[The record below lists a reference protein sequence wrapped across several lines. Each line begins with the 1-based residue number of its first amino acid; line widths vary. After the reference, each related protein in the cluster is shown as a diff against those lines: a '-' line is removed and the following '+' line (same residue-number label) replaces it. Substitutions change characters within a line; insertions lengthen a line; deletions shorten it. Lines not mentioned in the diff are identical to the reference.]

1 MSWFNPKAFAA
12 GALKELEDIVDT
24 NIEEAKT
31 YEEEQRELF
40 KTNRKT
46 IDQRRRLVDGYIG
59 VAEQLSDLGA
69 SDAQIRAAHSSGL
82 GNLSKLL
89 EDVQTAIK
97 ARSGTAKL
105 SKFDVE
111 AMITTG
117 GVVPQVSDQFDD
129 MDYRTF
135 IEKSMNLGES
145 GTPEVDPQLNLFQ
158 KAFGSRSKD
167 VVRAKLDREMGSPTM
182 SILDINEAASRSTF
196 ESLMPGAYASFSA
209 GPVYDT
215 GKALTLFTTAKRNA
229 LKLLEE
235 GGPESPM
242 NVARQADD
250 VAEIKRLQRLALKPF
265 AVSQFN
271 IYGKAAAEDDVLNY
285 KEELGPDIYNE
296 LYLQMFGE
304 TDGLEDDINELASNK
319 VTLANGV
326 EVITDINEAASRST
340 FESLMPGAYASF
352 SDGNVYDRGKAYTLF
367 DRVQK
372 NKMREVE
379 SSAAYQKAKGNEQ
392 FDVMDRLKYDSMKP
406 FAIQQ
411 WTLHGKQAA
420 EDAVIDYKKALG
432 PDVYNELYLQMFG
445 ETDGLEEGL
454 DDLTSNKVTLGNGVQ
469 VITDTSGNISKII
482 LPEKNNSPA
491 VTITDRDGIVSALEK
506 LEELN
511 LLPTDS
517 DTFDEDLTGPVDTD
531 DDAEEEAR
539 LAAEVEAKR
548 KAEEEA
554 RLAGEADGGAD
565 ALKAEKL
572 MDDIDSIVKEYPF
585 YQETVEEFLGPDV
598 DLTSTAAL
606 RKLANSL
613 SSSISDSGKGNRSA
627 RLRLLNAVKE
637 LRNIDSGT
645 EDSGEFN
652 ALDFAKKYL
661 LGSKLGGDS

>member
-12 GALKELEDIVDT
+12 GALKELENIVDT

-40 KTNRKT
+40 KTNKKT
-46 IDQRRRLVDGYIG
+46 IEQRRRLVDAYET
-59 VAEQLSDLGA
+59 VANELRELGA
-69 SDAQIRAAHSSGL
+69 SNAQIRAAHSSGL

-89 EDVQTAIK
+89 KDVKSAIK
-97 ARSGTAKL
+97 ARSGTGTKL

-111 AMITTG
+111 AMITSG
-117 GVVPQVSDQFDD
+117 GVVPQVDDQYDD
-129 MDYRTF
+129 MDLREF
-135 IEKSMNLGES
+135 IAKSMNLGEG
-145 GTPEVDPQLNLFQ
+145 GTLEVDPQRNILQ
-158 KAFGSRSKD
+158 KALGYRSKD
-167 VVRAKLDREMGSPTM
+167 AVRAKLDREMGTSTM
-182 SILDINEAASRSTF
+182 SILDINEAASRSAF
-196 ESLMPGAYASFSA
+196 ESLMPGAYASVSDGA
-209 GPVYDT
+209 VYDRA
-215 GKALTLFTTAKRNA
+215 KAYTLFDRVQKNKMREVT
-229 LKLLEE
+229 
-235 GGPESPM
+235 ESPAYQE
-242 NVARQADD
+242 ARGKQQFDEMD
-250 VAEIKRLQRLALKPF
+250 RLKYEAMKPF
-265 AVSQFN
+265 AIQQWTLH
-271 IYGKAAAEDDVLNY
+271 GKEAAEDDVINY
-285 KEELGPDIYNE
+285 KSTNVLGPDLYNE

-304 TDGLEDDINELASNK
+304 TDGLEDSINDLTSNK

-326 EVITDINEAASRST
+326 EVITDIN
-340 FESLMPGAYASF
+340 
-352 SDGNVYDRGKAYTLF
+352 GNV
-367 DRVQK
+367 
-372 NKMREVE
+372 
-379 SSAAYQKAKGNEQ
+379 
-392 FDVMDRLKYDSMKP
+392 
-406 FAIQQ
+406 
-411 WTLHGKQAA
+411 
-420 EDAVIDYKKALG
+420 
-432 PDVYNELYLQMFG
+432 
-445 ETDGLEEGL
+445 
-454 DDLTSNKVTLGNGVQ
+454 
-469 VITDTSGNISKII
+469 SKII
-482 LPEKNNSPA
+482 LPENDNSPT
-491 VTITDRDGIVSALEK
+491 VTVTDRDGIIRTLANLES
-506 LEELN
+506 LN

-637 LRNIDSGT
+637 LRNLDSGT
-645 EDSGEFN
+645 EDSGAFN

-661 LGSKLGGDS
+661 LGKNFGGDT

>member
-97 ARSGTAKL
+97 ARSGTGTKL

-129 MDYRTF
+129 MDYRSF

-167 VVRAKLDREMGSPTM
+167 VIRAKLDREMGSPTM

-196 ESLMPGAYASFSA
+196 ESLMPGAYASFSDGA
-209 GPVYDT
+209 VYDT
-215 GKALTLFTTAKRNA
+215 GKALTLFTTAKRNS

-235 GGPESPM
+235 QGPGSPM
-242 NVARQADD
+242 KVARAADD
-250 VAEIKRLQRLALKPF
+250 VDEIKRLQRLALKPF
-265 AVSQFN
+265 VVSQWN

-326 EVITDINEAASRST
+326 EVITDIN
-340 FESLMPGAYASF
+340 
-352 SDGNVYDRGKAYTLF
+352 GNV
-367 DRVQK
+367 
-372 NKMREVE
+372 
-379 SSAAYQKAKGNEQ
+379 
-392 FDVMDRLKYDSMKP
+392 
-406 FAIQQ
+406 
-411 WTLHGKQAA
+411 
-420 EDAVIDYKKALG
+420 
-432 PDVYNELYLQMFG
+432 
-445 ETDGLEEGL
+445 
-454 DDLTSNKVTLGNGVQ
+454 
-469 VITDTSGNISKII
+469 SKII
-482 LPEKNNSPA
+482 LPETDNTPT
-491 VTITDRDGIVSALEK
+491 VTVADRDGIIRTLANLES
-506 LEELN
+506 LN
-511 LLPTDS
+511 MLPTDS

-531 DDAEEEAR
+531 DDAEEKAR
-539 LAAEVEAKR
+539 LAAEAEAKR

-554 RLAGEADGGAD
+554 RLTDDADDAD
-565 ALKAEKL
+565 NTLKAEKL

-652 ALDFAKKYL
+652 ALEFAKKYL

>member
-46 IDQRRRLVDGYIG
+46 IDQRRRLVDGYVG

-97 ARSGTAKL
+97 ARSGSGTKL

-196 ESLMPGAYASFSA
+196 ESLMPGAYASFS
-209 GPVYDT
+209 
-215 GKALTLFTTAKRNA
+215 
-229 LKLLEE
+229 
-235 GGPESPM
+235 
-242 NVARQADD
+242 
-250 VAEIKRLQRLALKPF
+250 
-265 AVSQFN
+265 
-271 IYGKAAAEDDVLNY
+271 
-285 KEELGPDIYNE
+285 
-296 LYLQMFGE
+296 
-304 TDGLEDDINELASNK
+304 
-319 VTLANGV
+319 
-326 EVITDINEAASRST
+326 
-340 FESLMPGAYASF
+340 
-352 SDGNVYDRGKAYTLF
+352 DGNVYDRGKAYTLF

-379 SSAAYQKAKGNEQ
+379 SSAAYQNAKANEQ

-506 LEELN
+506 LKALN